1 MSTKQ
6 PPFKY
11 PKLKRGQIRLLKPE
25 PDDLSGLK
33 WELESVQLLHGDG
46 NHEAGASCD
55 YDALSYTWGEPGDGD
70 FHITCNERTLKVW
83 ENLYSALPCLA
94 RQLRQEGSSP
104 RRIWIDAICIN
115 QSDESEKLKQ
125 IDRMSVIYRRA
136 RQVIVW
142 FGPGRGKDDN
152 DAAIAML
159 PLLSQIGAATM
170 RYFMDF
176 HQPRPDFSEMDL
188 PDASSPVWEVLSD
201 IIFSE
206 WYTRL
211 WVVQELVLA
220 QSTVALVG
228 DSTIDFDTLGN
239 SLGFIRVLVTGRAVD
254 FGPGVK
260 ALQEESIKRKVD
272 VFRLTNS
279 IRLVNFR
286 GVFNET
292 HDTDTQQSLQSQV
305 SFFTTSA
312 PRRRSRRLRDG
323 LIDHYK
329 GRKASSA
336 WTWLAQIKD
345 VLFSTSS
352 SKNFVFQ
359 NADQLLTGISMTVM
373 FQQCK
378 DPRDRV
384 FGVLGFSGN
393 DETETLG
400 LKNKKDLSELYT
412 VFMGYVFESGK
423 HIEEESTRRSLW
435 DVFGYAC
442 LPNKTL
448 RLPSWCPDLQI
459 QRGLSTPMFFSI
471 LSRKRFAAEN
481 TDSIMGFNFH
491 GYVYEAD
498 DREMDMRI
506 GESEKVLVLNG
517 TVFDRVEEVFPAFPE
532 LNLPMRLS
540 EQGDLERIINMHAS
554 IGKWEKQIATMV
566 LGSQEVG
573 TMYQGVMSLD
583 TYWRTLVGNLPVF
596 SAGDPEFTYETL
608 CALRSFHARVSRIK
622 LEFDELKQR

>member
-11 PKLKRGQIRLLKPE
+11 PKLKRGQIRLLKPDT
-25 PDDLSGLK
+25 DDLSGLK

-70 FHITCNERTLKVW
+70 FHITCNGRTLKVW

-125 IDRMSVIYRRA
+125 IDRMSSIYRRA

-142 FGPGRGKDDN
+142 LGPGRGKDDN
-152 DAAIAML
+152 DAAIALL
-159 PLLSQIGAATM
+159 PLISQIGAATIK
-170 RYFMDF
+170 YFMDS
-176 HQPRPDFSEMDL
+176 HQPRPDFSDIEV
-188 PDASSPVWEVLSD
+188 PDASSPVWEILGE
-201 IIFSE
+201 IFFSE

-220 QSTVALVG
+220 RSTVALVG
-228 DSTIDFDTLGN
+228 DSTIDFDMLGD
-239 SLGFIRVLVTGRAVD
+239 SLGFVRSIVMGRILD
-254 FGPGVK
+254 FGPGFEL
-260 ALQEESIKRKVD
+260 LQEEGIKRKVD
-272 VFRLTNS
+272 VLMLTNS
-279 IRLVNFR
+279 VRLVTLR
-286 GVFNET
+286 GFFNKT
-292 HDTDTQQSLQSQV
+292 PDTDIRETSQPQE
-305 SFFTTSA
+305 SSATTSA
-312 PRRRSRRLRDG
+312 PRRRWRRLRGG
-323 LIDHYK
+323 LIDLYK
-329 GRKASSA
+329 GWKASSA
-336 WTWLAQIKD
+336 WTWFAQIKD
-345 VLFSTSS
+345 VLFLTSS
-352 SKNFVFQ
+352 SQNFVFR
-359 NADQLLTGISMTVM
+359 NADQLLIGISLTVM

-393 DETETLG
+393 DETEALG
-400 LKNKKDLSELYT
+400 LNNKKDLSELYT

-423 HIEEESTRRSLW
+423 RIEEEDTRRSLW
-435 DVFGYAC
+435 EVFGYAC

-448 RLPSWCPDLQI
+448 RLPSWCPDLQM
-459 QRGLSTPMFFSI
+459 QRGPSTPMFLAI

-481 TDSIMGFNFH
+481 TDSILGFNFLS
-491 GYVYEAD
+491 YVYEAD
-498 DREMDMRI
+498 DREIDMRI
-506 GESEKVLVLNG
+506 GESEKVLMLKG
-517 TVFDRVEEVFPAFPE
+517 TVFDRLEKVFPAYPE
-532 LNLPMRLS
+532 LDLSLRLS
-540 EQGDLERIINMHAS
+540 ERDDLERIINMHAS
-554 IGKWEKQIATMV
+554 IGQWEEQIATMV
-566 LGSQEVG
+566 LGSREVG
-573 TMYQGVMSLD
+573 NSYQGVMSLD
-583 TYWRTLVGNLPVF
+583 TYWRTLVGNQTVF